1 MDTTPTPDGPP
12 SLTPPTAAPTA
23 PADGH
28 PRRAARVSRRAAGI
42 GAAALAVTGALTGWF
57 AATATDDGTASTTV
71 ENQVS
76 TVDPSSDIPTDQGP
90 VFGDQEP
97 TSPSDDGN
105 YSGGA
110 PDTNSGAS

>member
-1 MDTTPTPDGPP
+1 
-12 SLTPPTAAPTA
+12 LPTADRIPSELQAGA
-23 PADGH
+23 RR
-28 PRRAARVSRRAAGI
+28 PRRPGREGDRHDLVPRPGPRDRG
-42 GAAALAVTGALTGWF
+42 LRPVTGALTGWF
-57 AATATDDGTASTTV
+57 AATATDDDTASTTV

-97 TSPSDDGN
+97 TSPSDDDN

-110 PDTNSGAS
+110 PDTKSGAS